1 MPSSYRVRRAVRNDA
16 PSIVAFNAAMALE
29 TESLSLDQNV
39 LEEGVLAVFDSLSE
53 TGGALYFVAEQ
64 VEDDDDAPPPCPSP
78 PSSSSSVVACA
89 MVTFEWS
96 DWRNAP
102 CWWAP
107 VRVLRPAAPAEGCF
121 RSELRCRQGRRP
133 RGGLVS
139 SRPEA
144 AALVALSGL
153 EEFAIAPTER
163 PRAWTVAFLSGS
175 TQPRICG
182 GKLLLPKV
190 NESGGG
196 GDEKVALFCF
206 REREKERES
215 VFTFFSQQV
224 SAKEKE
230 VNERVFGRNNGV
242 EHRDIPLSCQSV
254 FEVPNK
260 KPPAGTSTCFASLR
274 VQKMLQCSRPTVSR
288 RERKKRNERV
298 CRHAHFVGAKALRP

>member
-1 MPSSYRVRRAVRNDA
+1 M
-16 PSIVAFNAAMALE
+16 
-29 TESLSLDQNV
+29 
-39 LEEGVLAVFDSLSE
+39 
-53 TGGALYFVAEQ
+53 
-64 VEDDDDAPPPCPSP
+64 
-78 PSSSSSVVACA
+78 
-89 MVTFEWS
+89 
-96 DWRNAP
+96 
-102 CWWAP
+102 
-107 VRVLRPAAPAEGCF
+107 
-121 RSELRCRQGRRP
+121 
-133 RGGLVS
+133 
-139 SRPEA
+139 
-144 AALVALSGL
+144 ALSGL

-298 CRHAHFVGAKALRP
+298 CRRAHFVGAKALRP